1 MITARTCKIKYFLHL
16 EVNVDPFI
24 GEIRLSALNFAPRG
38 WAFCDGSLMPVQNN
52 AALYALLG
60 TTFGGT
66 AGVSFALPDL
76 RGRTAVHMGTNPVSN
91 TQYPFAKKLGVESV
105 SLTNTQ
111 VPSHSHVLNVSDA
124 PGTKTSISTNIN
136 VLATEIGSPTSPALP
151 IYANAK
157 NLIPMAATMCKPQG
171 GSAAH
176 NNMQQSLVL
185 NYIIA
190 IVGIFPQR
198 D

>member
-1 MITARTCKIKYFLHL
+1 M
-16 EVNVDPFI
+16 DPFI
-24 GEIRLSALNFAPRG
+24 GEIRLSALNFAPKG
-38 WAFCDGSLMPVQNN
+38 WAFCDGALLPVQTNL
-52 AALYALLG
+52 ALYALLG
-60 TTFGGT
+60 VAFGGT

-76 RGRTAVHMGTNPVSN
+76 RGRTAVQMGTNPVSN

-105 SLTNTQ
+105 SLTTTQ
-111 VPSHSHVLNVSDA
+111 VPPHSHVLNVSDA
-124 PGTKTSISTNIN
+124 AGTKTSISTNIN
-136 VLATEIGSPTSPALP
+136 VLAMEIGSPTSPALP

-176 NNMQQSLVL
+176 DNMQQSLVL